1 MPPRFADA
9 LLRNLWR
16 WLGCP
21 DSALHSPALRQA
33 VQGLMRK
40 MLAQL
45 VASFKKLGA
54 RVIAADVGSVT
65 IATGKRNLTAA
76 VG

>member
-1 MPPRFADA
+1 
-9 LLRNLWR
+9 
-16 WLGCP
+16 
-21 DSALHSPALRQA
+21 
-33 VQGLMRK
+33 MRK

-54 RVIAADVGSVT
+54 RVVAADVGSVT
-65 IATGKRNLTAA
+65 IATGKRNLIAA